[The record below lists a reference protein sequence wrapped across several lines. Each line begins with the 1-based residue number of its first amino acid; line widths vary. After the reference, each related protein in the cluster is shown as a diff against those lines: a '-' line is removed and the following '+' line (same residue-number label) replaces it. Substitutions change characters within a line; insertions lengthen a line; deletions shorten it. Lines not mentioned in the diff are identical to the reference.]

1 VSNKLSLSLEI
12 TADPA
17 KLKAGLAVSRR
28 EIIANYAEIKAGVA
42 EASKKLLETQTNA
55 QALAKEL
62 GRSGP
67 PTKAMVADFERAR
80 AAVVAAKAAVE
91 SKTLALQRQ
100 RSLAQANA
108 EAITAATRAEQQAVV
123 NAAAATAAAQRAAHL
138 RRMNDLSQQIQASKA
153 SAAAIAVSAQ
163 AEAAAAVAS
172 QRRSL
177 LLLPGIGGGSTAAIG
192 AINSSAKGAS
202 DAVGGL
208 QQRLNGVA
216 SSGAALAPVAGQISR
231 IQAGVVAMLGTAVS
245 VQGLEKLAGVAD
257 SYAAIESR
265 VKLASTSFD
274 DFKRAESGVYE
285 ISLKNGQVVTANASF
300 YGSIAR
306 SVRNMGRETGDA
318 LAITEGLANSLK
330 ISRATTAESTASTLQ
345 FAQALRSG
353 VLRGDE
359 FNTVMEAAPRLAQAL
374 ADGLRQPQDSLR
386 ALAEEGKLTSK
397 AVVEALLSQSE
408 ALSREASS
416 IQLTIGQ
423 AGTNMST
430 SFQRAFGERTAS
442 NALALAAGINTLAN
456 NMNGLIDVATLA
468 GTTIAVVFGV
478 RMLASISAAVA
489 AKQVAIAAEREH
501 AAAALL
507 AAQANVRAAAAEEA
521 RTLSSRGLAAAQI
534 QLAAAER
541 TASIAASGIATRA
554 SVGLLGM
561 LGGPIGAIAT
571 ALTLGLTA
579 WQLWGGRSEEA
590 TGKASRSLSDL
601 IKDLREFGANMSA
614 AEKMKQF
621 EALAEAIAKARSEEV
636 KLRAEAAQRVMS
648 DMNVATKAQAAS
660 AVESDPAV
668 VAKVAE
674 RLAAEK
680 ALQDELGAINKKASA
695 ERQFLMKALVDK
707 QKALNGEVVV
717 DEKKALEERQKDHQ
731 KAADAVRSAWQKSLD
746 EIKSKQDEVSSSQA
760 KAADRA
766 ASLNSRIDQAR
777 TSGMSDD
784 DKAAYSALQ
793 AQELLQAAAT
803 NRTRA
808 SFELT
813 KAYSQQL
820 RGELDAAKKSFDSAE
835 KDLDRAFNQAEKA
848 GDVGAMDEIASR
860 LVDIENQRGKM
871 AAAEVAQL
879 QDQAEGQ
886 RAKMAELEATAIKLQ
901 NKLLGMEVDVKI
913 DTAIEKIKTLQ
924 TEAMRLQTILAGA
937 TAGTPS
943 QAVSGSDIPGRA
955 YGGPIPGWSPHA
967 RADNI
972 LMWATAGEYMVQQPT
987 MQQPGA
993 RSFMDDFNLRGMSAL
1008 KRWAPGYAFG
1018 GQIGS
1023 NSAIS
1028 RLRVPS
1034 ISGAASNSQLA
1045 GMVLDFSAFGAGK
1058 HTVQAPVNVQR
1069 EVQRAIKMA
1078 ALRRGKK

>member
-1 VSNKLSLSLEI
+1 MSNKLSLSLEI

-42 EASKKLLETQTNA
+42 DASKKLVEAQTNA
-55 QALAKEL
+55 QALASEL

-100 RSLAQANA
+100 RAQAQVNA
-108 EAITAATRAEQQAVV
+108 DAIAQATRAEQQAVV
-123 NAAAATAAAQRAAHL
+123 NAAVAMATVQRAAHQ
-138 RRMNDLSQQIQASKA
+138 RRMSDLSQQIQASKA
-153 SAAAIAVSAQ
+153 AAAAIAASAQ

-177 LLLPGIGGGSTAAIG
+177 LLSPGIGGGSTAAIA

-202 DAVGGL
+202 DAVGSL
-208 QQRLNGVA
+208 QQHLSSVA

-306 SVRNMGRETGDA
+306 SVRSMGRETGDA
-318 LAITEGLANSLK
+318 LAVTEGLANSLK
-330 ISRATTAESTASTLQ
+330 ISRATTAESAASTLQ

-359 FNTVMEAAPRLAQAL
+359 FNSMMEAAPRLAQAL
-374 ADGLRQPQDSLR
+374 ADGLRVPQDSLR

-397 AVVEALLSQSE
+397 VVVEALLSQSE

-456 NMNGLIDVATLA
+456 NMNGLIDAATLV
-468 GTTIAVVFGV
+468 GTTVAVVFGV
-478 RMLASISAAVA
+478 RMLASISAAIA

-521 RTLSSRGLAAAQI
+521 RTLSSRGLSAAQI

-541 TASIAASGIATRA
+541 AAAIAGSGIAARTGA
-554 SVGLLGM
+554 GLLGM
-561 LGGPIGAIAT
+561 LGGPLGAIAT

-579 WQLWGGRSEEA
+579 WQLWGTRSEEA
-590 TGKASRSLSDL
+590 TTKASRSLGDL
-601 IKDLREFGANMSA
+601 VNDLREFGANMSA
-614 AEKMKQF
+614 TEKTKQF

-668 VAKVAE
+668 AAMVAE

-680 ALQDELGAINKKASA
+680 ALQDELVAVNKKAVA

-717 DEKKALEERQKDHQ
+717 DEKKSLEERQRDHQ

-746 EIKSKQDEVSSSQA
+746 EIKSKQEEVSSAQA

-766 ASLNSRIDQAR
+766 ASLNSRIDQVR

-784 DKAAYSALQ
+784 DKAAYLAVQ
-793 AQELLQAAAT
+793 AQELSQAAAA

-813 KAYSQQL
+813 KAYSLQL

-848 GDVGAMDEIASR
+848 GDVGAMDEIAAR
-860 LVDIENQRGKM
+860 LVDIENQRAKM
-871 AAAEVAQL
+871 AGAEVTQL
-879 QDQAEGQ
+879 QEQAEAQ
-886 RAKMAELEATAIKLQ
+886 RTKMAELESSATNLQ
-901 NKLLGMEVDVKI
+901 NKLAGMEVDVKI
-913 DTAIEKIKTLQ
+913 DTAIEKIKALQAEATTLQ
-924 TEAMRLQTILAGA
+924 ALLSGASAA
-937 TAGTPS
+937 TAIQPS
-943 QAVSGSDIPGRA
+943 TGNDIPGRA
-955 YGGPIPGWSPHA
+955 YGGALPGWAPHD
-967 RADNI
+967 RADNV
-972 LMWATAGEYMVQQPT
+972 LYWGTPGEHVIQIPSVRYYGRAFIDDINHMRIPKHAYG
-987 MQQPGA
+987 GA
-993 RSFMDDFNLRGMSAL
+993 
-1008 KRWAPGYAFG
+1008 
-1018 GQIGS
+1018 IG
-1023 NSAIS
+1023 NSVVN

-1034 ISGAASNSQLA
+1034 ISSQAVASGQPD
-1045 GMVLDFSAFGAGK
+1045 VLDMGALGK
-1058 HTVQAPVNVQR
+1058 VRVRKTAQTSDDVAAVLAR
-1069 EVQRAIKMA
+1069 A
-1078 ALRRGKK
+1078 ALRFGM